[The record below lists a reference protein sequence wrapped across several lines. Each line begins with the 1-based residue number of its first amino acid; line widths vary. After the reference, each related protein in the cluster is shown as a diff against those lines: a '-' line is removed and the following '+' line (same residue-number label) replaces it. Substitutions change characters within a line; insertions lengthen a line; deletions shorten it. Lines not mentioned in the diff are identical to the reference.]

1 MPPAAHGVCPMPP
14 TNQCW
19 KCVYFQR
26 LDTHSGDCVLLDRTV
41 HAETDAARCTR
52 YQLDPVDG
60 WPDDA

>member
-1 MPPAAHGVCPMPP
+1 MPP